1 MTKATFWVGLL
12 LGIGNNRREEELETL
27 VKTMDGFL
35 TPSNTNKEEKF
46 ELGNNIWLF
55 RLVVQRNTSTSS
67 SRWEHST
74 WLDEFHVTSEK

>member
-1 MTKATFWVGLL
+1 MYRAFLLDSMTKATTFTVGLL

-67 SRWEHST
+67 SR
-74 WLDEFHVTSEK
+74 

>member
-1 MTKATFWVGLL
+1 M

-55 RLVVQRNTSTSS
+55 RLVVQQ
-67 SRWEHST
+67 H
-74 WLDEFHVTSEK
+74 

>member
-1 MTKATFWVGLL
+1 MYRAFLLDSMTKATTFTVGLL

-55 RLVVQRNTSTSS
+55 RLVVQQ
-67 SRWEHST
+67 H
-74 WLDEFHVTSEK
+74 

>member
-1 MTKATFWVGLL
+1 MYRVFLLDSMTKATTFTVGLL

-67 SRWEHST
+67 SR
-74 WLDEFHVTSEK
+74 